1 MILSEQTR
9 RDMHLFEAQLSGV
22 SPLLD
27 AEIGV
32 YKQLDDAIEH
42 GTSMEEVILLL
53 CAAATTTH
61 VCLLELYAKRSGV
74 TK

>member
-9 RDMHLFEAQLSGV
+9 KDMHLLEAKLSGI

-27 AEIGV
+27 AEIEV
-32 YKQLDDAIEH
+32 YKQLDDAIER
-42 GTSMEEVILLL
+42 GANMTEIIFLL

-61 VCLLELYAKRSGV
+61 VCLLELCAKKERHQ
-74 TK
+74 